1 MPRSTAFSP
10 ASARPD
16 SPALRADIEQD
27 AVGGVVV
34 QGGPFFYG
42 RGEHFAAL
50 EAKFGMPAIFTF
62 RDITTTGGLM
72 SYGIYIAEMFRL
84 VGIYAGRT
92 LMGDKPADLPVQ
104 VPTKFELVIN
114 LKTARTRGLT
124 LPPSILIR
132 PTM

>member
-1 MPRSTAFSP
+1 M
-10 ASARPD
+10 
-16 SPALRADIEQD
+16 RAYIEQG

-34 QGGPFFYG
+34 QGGPFFYE
-42 RGEHFAAL
+42 RGEQFGAL

-72 SYGIYIAEMFRL
+72 SYGINIAEMFRL

-114 LKTARTRGLT
+114 LKTARTLGLT